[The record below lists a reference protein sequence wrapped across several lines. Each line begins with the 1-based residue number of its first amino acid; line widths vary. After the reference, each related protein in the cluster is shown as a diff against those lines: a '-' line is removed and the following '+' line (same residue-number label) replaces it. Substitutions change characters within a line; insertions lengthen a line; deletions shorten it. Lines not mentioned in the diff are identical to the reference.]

1 MSSDSVF
8 IEESTNN
15 EIISD
20 QLGVNP
26 DSVLMIESPNT
37 KYTETEIHAAYEYS
51 MSHVS
56 QVGNTIKCV
65 PLKHKYEFITKR
77 KVPKHGLLMVGWGGN
92 NGTTVTAGI
101 LANKLNLSWNTKH
114 GKAKANY
121 FGSLTQATT
130 VRIGSS
136 ADGKNVHVPFKNVM
150 PMVNPNDLVIGGWDI
165 SKMNLGDAMRR
176 AEVLD
181 YPLQEQVYS
190 LMKDMEPMP
199 SIYYPDFIAA
209 NQGDRAD
216 NVLAGTKQEHLE
228 RIRKDIRDF
237 KAKHGCDTVTVLW
250 TANTERFTEV
260 REGLSDTAD
269 NVLAGIA
276 RGDEEISPSNI
287 FSVAAI
293 LEGSTY
299 INCSPQNTLI
309 PGIVDL
315 AERHKTFV
323 CGDDLKSGQTKIKS
337 VLVDFLVSSGIKP
350 ESIVSYNHLGNND
363 GKNLSAPQQFRSKE
377 ISKSNVVDDMVA
389 ANHIL
394 FPDKNDKPDHCVV
407 IKYVPYVKDS
417 KRALDEY
424 TSSIFMNGL
433 NTISLH
439 NTCEDSLL
447 AAPLIIDLVILSEL
461 MTRITY
467 KTDKMSGFES
477 FDSVLSI
484 CSYLMKAPM
493 VPRGTPVVNALF
505 KQHRKITNILCA
517 ALGLPPDDD
526 MLLEHMSKLGSGHS
540 L

>member
-1 MSSDSVF
+1 MSSDTLY
-8 IEESTNN
+8 IEEKSNATV
-15 EIISD
+15 ISD
-20 QLGVNP
+20 QFGVHP
-26 DSVLMIESPNT
+26 DSVLEVVSPNT
-37 KYTETEIHAAYEYS
+37 VYTSQEITAKYQYS
-51 MSHVS
+51 QTNVV
-56 QVGNTIKCV
+56 QVGSTIQLQ
-65 PLKHKYEFITKR
+65 PTKHEYVFKTQR
-77 KVPKHGLLMVGWGGN
+77 QVPKHGLLMVGWGGN

-101 LANKLNLSWNTKH
+101 LANKLKMEWGTKH
-114 GKAKANY
+114 GMMKANY

-136 ADGKNVHVPFKNVM
+136 KDGKNVHVPFKNLL
-150 PMVNPNDLVIGGWDI
+150 PLVNPNELVLGGWDI
-165 SKMNLGDAMRR
+165 SKMNLADAMRR

-181 YPLQEQVYS
+181 YELQTQLEP
-190 LMKDMEPMP
+190 LMKDLVPLP

-216 NVLAGTKQEHLE
+216 NVLQGTKQEHLDQ
-228 RIRKDIRDF
+228 IRKDIRDF
-237 KAKHGCDTVTVLW
+237 KKNNGLTSVTVLW
-250 TANTERFTEV
+250 TANTERFVEL
-260 REGLSDTAD
+260 RDGLNDTAD
-269 NVLAGIA
+269 NLLASIA
-276 RGDEEISPSNI
+276 RGDEEVSPSNI
-287 FSVAAI
+287 FAVAAI
-293 LEGSTY
+293 LEGCTY
-299 INCSPQNTLI
+299 INCSPQNTLV
-309 PGIVDL
+309 PGVIEL
-315 AERHKTFV
+315 AEKYKTFV
-323 CGDDLKSGQTKIKS
+323 CGDDLKSGQTKMKS
-337 VLVDFLVSSGIKP
+337 VLVDFLTSSGIKP

-394 FPDKNDKPDHCVV
+394 FPDPSSKPDHCVV
-407 IKYVPYVKDS
+407 IKYVPFVKDS

-433 NTISLH
+433 STISMH

-467 KTDKMSGFES
+467 KTDRMTDFES

-517 ALGLPPDDD
+517 CLGLPPDDD
-526 MLLEHMSKLGSGHS
+526 MLLEHMSKIGSGRAV
-540 L
+540 